1 MKKAIIAVI
10 LLIVLCAVLISC
22 NGVKI
27 GINFYVDGEF
37 YEGVRTKGEEEIKM
51 PDDPVKEGYV
61 FQGWYWDEGTWTQP
75 FTAASFLNQSI
86 SEAFKVYAYFIS
98 EEELASTKLISFETM
113 GAGAVNPVRIKV
125 GELISEPQGLSRP
138 GYYLVGWYREAD
150 FTTKWNF
157 ATDRVSSDMT
167 LYAKWVSSS
176 DMAGA
181 EIIAGDMTVSGRNA
195 SIRIPNASETFSF
208 SEHIAVSPYAVYG
221 IYNDQAC
228 TDEIPSGIVN
238 VNVGDNVFYIM
249 VTSGNGSNKSV
260 YTADVYR
267 RHMYSV
273 TYRYNNGTADKV
285 VPAEEDGLIAA
296 EDPGTKTGYTF
307 TGWGD
312 WNFGSDTVSDNVL
325 LEAEWTA
332 NEYDVTFDS
341 ALGSAVEAVK
351 VTYDEEYAWSVPE
364 RRGYTFLGW
373 SDGEKMLTD
382 AEGNSLSVWNTA
394 ENAAVVAVWEAV
406 EYSVSYENLKGAA
419 NSNVVKYTIEDEIT
433 FAALAQDGYTF
444 IEWVDENGSAIEG
457 ISKGSIG
464 NRVISA
470 VWELIGYTATF
481 VADGVK
487 VADIPFNV
495 ETVSVTEPE
504 IPAKTGY
511 TAGWEDYSFIAQ
523 NITVNAVYTPVIYK
537 VIYNVAGAYDVDT
550 PVNANP
556 TSYTIE
562 DETITLVPASKTGYT
577 FVKWT
582 KDGEDITEIAQGSH
596 GDITVTAVWEV
607 IEYNIEYIDA
617 PVNSNVT
624 SYTVETETFALAT
637 PEKTGYDFVNWT
649 ENGIAVTEIPQGS
662 YGDKTIT
669 ANWNVHTYT
678 ITYTGVAGAYDVD
691 TPVNTNPT
699 SYTIEDETITL
710 APASKTGYTFVKW
723 TKDGEDITEIAQ
735 GSYGDITVTAV
746 WQTVTYT
753 LDMIMENDE
762 GGYDGHYEG
771 EENRTSFTVE
781 DEFTFV
787 EPICDIRGYEF
798 KGWYTLKN
806 DGDKVE
812 GIASGT
818 VGNKTYYARW
828 QRSEYTIVYRNT
840 ENAVNG
846 NPTSYNVESESITLV
861 DPSKTGYTFAGW
873 YSDSDLSQVA
883 DTTIATGSIGDLEFY
898 AKWNA
903 IVYTVDYVLYE
914 GVNGDNP
921 TSYTIED
928 EITLSAATR
937 DGYSFGGWFTDSAF
951 ENAID
956 KIALGSTGNMTL
968 YAKWYYTGTVSFVT
982 NGGSAIESV
991 TQEYGTVL
999 VAPEDPVREHY
1010 TFAGWYSDE
1019 ALQNEYVFSTMPDI
1033 DFTLYAKW
1041 EAVEYSIT
1049 YVLNGGEN
1057 GLNPDVYT
1065 VESAFD
1071 FAEATKTGYT
1081 FVAWYTLPDF
1091 TSAPV
1096 SSIAAGTF
1104 GDMTLYANYSINSYT
1119 ISFDSAGGSAVTS
1132 ITQEYDTA
1140 VSAPPAPS
1148 RNGYRFSGW
1157 LTEEGEAFVFDRIP
1171 AYDVALTADWELI
1184 EYTITYNLGGGV
1196 NDPSNPAFYTIEDET
1211 VTFAAPTRRGYTFR
1225 GWFADSG
1232 YTQQIT
1238 EIPAGSYG
1246 VVDVEAKW
1254 EIIVYDITYYNVD
1267 GLENPN
1273 PGTYTVEDVVSF
1285 AEVFKLGH
1293 TFGGFFK
1300 EEGFV
1305 TSVTGIAEG
1314 SIGDVAVYAKY
1325 TVNTYNVWLDGKD
1338 EADYTVSFD
1347 LSGASGSVASQHIV
1361 GDAALEY
1368 PAIPQ
1373 RSGYLFG
1380 GWYQTEDCTGNAY
1393 DFTASVRS
1401 DITLYAKWIEI
1412 SNTAITIGDSVS
1424 VSVEGTTLH
1433 YYDFVPLVSGDISV
1447 TTTGTVDTFGY
1458 LYDGDGTLLRSNDD
1472 GSDGGNFLIK
1482 YNVTAGE
1489 KYTIAFRGYG
1499 KASGGESVLYLSGNN
1514 TVAAGGTAAESGIMR
1529 EITFG
1534 TSFTLPVPEAREGY
1548 VFRGWADADGTMYT
1562 DAEGNSIR
1570 VFDKGEETV
1579 LVSSWEVD
1587 GFDITFAT
1595 NGGTAVETVTIPR
1608 GGRVDINSFVT
1619 TRSGYSFLGWYLSA
1633 SDSEPYNATVMPD
1646 YDFTLYAKWTAYAL
1660 DPIKYD
1666 ESILVATSLRDL
1678 TADDFGATCFDN
1690 GGNQVEITVSISTQT
1705 AGETAT
1711 VRLTATSNGKTRT
1724 ATIQNVRI
1732 YGEPTLTFDDGVTY
1746 FNLKDGLTADWF
1758 TASGTDT
1765 FGEATEIQFEIEG
1778 DYAAGDT
1785 VTVIIK
1791 SVDPAGNVTSGSV
1804 ENVMVYGLPVITYNE
1819 EKGEISVNDVLSA
1832 ELLTATAADS
1842 FGEEVAVAV
1851 TLTNGTIAAGNT
1863 VTLTLTATD
1872 KYGNTTVINK
1882 DFAVYGMPTISNAET
1897 LEFRVED
1904 EITTESLG
1912 ITARDTYGAALEI
1925 SLAVKE
1931 GAQSAG
1937 VTMIW
1942 TATVTDIAGNV
1953 TTKDYSVRIYGTP
1966 VITYDRDAVKV
1977 TEDATAVSVLV
1988 TFDLNGADGTAPDAQ
2003 TVTETTGLEY
2013 PDIPTRSGYVFAG
2026 WYDNAGCG
2034 GTPYDF
2040 TARIENDITLYAK
2053 WVQMSASG
2061 YSNTAIDA
2069 VVYNSADNYYS
2080 ESLVGTNSSGV
2091 KNIYF
2096 AALTGGSI
2104 KLYYSNGNSSTSSY
2118 YRIYMSVYNVTTGTT
2133 IRSNSY
2139 FSNSSFSS
2147 LSFNANAG
2155 DVIRVSVYRYN
2166 TSYSPTFRMYLT
2178 GTALPSDGGVFAYS
2192 GAEKYLNAYA
2202 YDSFGNKLTVTASVS
2217 GGELAGGSYITYTLT
2232 AVDHLGNV
2240 GTITTAAIP
2249 VYDVEDISLSYDAFS
2264 TDIIKLTSTGEE
2276 FTASATDS
2284 FGEACVIT
2292 VERAGGGAI
2301 VAGEVQDI
2309 VIVAT
2314 DRAGNRYVS
2323 ETVSGIKVY
2332 GMPTAALTYPDNGY
2346 TVSENDD
2353 ISFLFIVRDSFGE
2366 EIYAEVTSDAPLVA
2380 GNTVNITVTATDDA
2394 GYVFEQTYLFAITS
2408 ETYSWLLLYVGET
2421 LWNSLFVTD
2430 NVLPLPTVDGMV
2442 FYGWFDGN
2450 GTRFTDEAGNL
2461 LVTPD
2466 EYVVLYAGIYP
2477 EGYTPISTAEE
2488 LKNISLDGKYALV
2501 CDIDLGGAEWTP
2513 IGTSDDPFIGEF
2525 DGNGYTVSNFK
2536 ITTGRTYVGLFG
2548 YNNGVIKNLGVE
2560 NFTVNV
2566 RYSGAVYAGGLVG
2579 RNSGVITNSYAT
2591 GNVSATASS
2600 SGTKAYAYAG
2610 GLVGYNSGDITN
2622 SYAAGNVSAT
2632 STYSSY
2638 AYAGGLVGRNNSG
2651 SILNSYATG
2660 EVSATATS
2668 YSAYAGGLV
2677 GYNSGDIT
2685 NSYATGNV
2693 SATSTSASTS
2703 IYYYAYAGGL
2713 VGYNS
2718 GSILNS
2724 YATGNVS
2731 ATSTS
2736 SSYAYAGGLVGDNDS
2751 GDITNSYAAGDVS
2764 ATGSSSAYAGGLVGY
2779 NSGDITNS
2787 YATGE
2792 VSATADDPAYAGGLV
2807 GYNSGDILNSYAT
2820 GEVGA
2825 TSTPTYTYAYAY
2837 AYAGG
2842 LVGYNS
2848 GSILNSYA
2856 TGDVSATSTSISS
2869 DAYAYAGGL
2878 VGRNNSGSIT
2888 NCYRYSGQ
2896 TFYRKEG
2903 SDTYSTASNTEGTAV
2918 SLDNLKSPSWV
2929 NENLW
2934 TIEFEIWDF
2943 SNGYPTLDY
2952 EYIDSA
2958 IITISTAEELE
2969 RLQGQTLVLSYE
2981 LNADID
2987 LGGMEWT
2994 PVATFYGTFNG
3005 NGYTVSNFK
3014 ITTGRRYVGLFG
3026 YNKGVIENLG
3036 VENFTVNV
3044 SYSGNVY
3051 AGGLVGYNSGS
3062 ITNSYATGEVSATAT
3077 STSSS
3082 SAYAGGL
3089 VGYNSGDILNSYA
3102 TGNVS
3107 ATSTG
3112 SSSYA
3117 SAYAGGLVGD
3127 NDSGSIL
3134 NSYATGNVSASAS
3147 SAYAGGLVGD
3157 NDSGS
3162 ILNSYATG
3170 EVSATADDSA
3180 YAGGLV
3186 GYNSGSI
3193 TNSYATGEVS
3203 ATADDSA
3210 YAGGLVGYNW
3220 GDITNSYAAGNVS
3233 ATSTGF
3239 SAYAGGLVGSNS
3251 NSGSITNCYRYSG
3264 QTVYCKEGSDTYSTA
3279 SNTLGTAKDL
3289 TTLRSVSFH
3298 TSTLGWDESVWNFAE
3313 GAFPTLK
3320 NAGTAM
3326 AGQA

>member
-10 LLIVLCAVLISC
+10 LLIALCAVLVSC
-22 NGVKI
+22 KGVNI
-27 GINFYVDGEF
+27 GINFYVDGEL
-37 YEGVRTKGEEEIKM
+37 YEGIRTKGEEEISM
-51 PDDPVKEGYV
+51 PKDPVKDGYV

-75 FTAASFLNQSI
+75 FTASSLLNQPV
-86 SEAFKVYAYFIS
+86 SEALSVYAYFIS
-98 EEELASTKLISFETM
+98 AEELASTRLISFETM

-125 GELISEPQGLSRP
+125 GEFISEPQGLSRP

-181 EIIAGDMTVSGRNA
+181 EIIAGNMTVSGRNA

-208 SEHIAVSPYAVYG
+208 SEHIVVSPYAVYG

-238 VNVGDNVFYIM
+238 VNVGANVFYIM

-267 RHMYSV
+267 RRMFSA

-285 VPAEEDGLIAA
+285 VPAEEDSLIAE
-296 EDPGTKTGYTF
+296 EDPGSKTGYTF
-307 TGWGD
+307 TGWGN
-312 WNFGSDTVSDNVL
+312 WNFGSDTVSDNVIL
-325 LEAEWTA
+325 TAEWTA

-351 VTYDEEYAWSVPE
+351 VTYDEEYTWSVPE

-373 SDGEKMLTD
+373 SDGERMLTD
-382 AEGNSLSVWNTA
+382 ASGASLSVWNVA
-394 ENAAVVAVWEAV
+394 ENAAVVAVWEV
-406 EYSVSYENLKGAA
+406 IEYSVSYENLKGAA
-419 NSNVVKYTIEDEIT
+419 NPNVINYTIEEEIT
-433 FAALAQDGYTF
+433 FADLAQDGYTF

-470 VWELIGYTATF
+470 VWELIGYTAAF
-481 VADGVK
+481 VIDGEK

-511 TAGWEDYSFIAQ
+511 TAEWEDYSFIARD
-523 NITVNAVYTPVIYK
+523 ITVNAVYTPVIYK
-537 VIYNVAGAYDVDT
+537 VIYNIAGAYDVDT
-550 PVNANP
+550 PVNTNP
-556 TSYTIE
+556 TTYTIE
-562 DETITLVPASKTGYT
+562 DETITLVSASKTGYT

-582 KDGEDITEIAQGSH
+582 KDGEDITEIA
-596 GDITVTAVWEV
+596 A
-607 IEYNIEYIDA
+607 
-617 PVNSNVT
+617 
-624 SYTVETETFALAT
+624 
-637 PEKTGYDFVNWT
+637 
-649 ENGIAVTEIPQGS
+649 
-662 YGDKTIT
+662 
-669 ANWNVHTYT
+669 
-678 ITYTGVAGAYDVD
+678 
-691 TPVNTNPT
+691 
-699 SYTIEDETITL
+699 
-710 APASKTGYTFVKW
+710 
-723 TKDGEDITEIAQ
+723 

-781 DEFTFV
+781 DEFTFI

-812 GIASGT
+812 GIALGT

-928 EITLSAATR
+928 EITLCAATR

-982 NGGSAIESV
+982 NGGSAIEPI

-1096 SSIAAGTF
+1096 SSIVAGTF
-1104 GDMTLYANYSINSYT
+1104 GNMTLYANYSINSYT
-1119 ISFDSAGGSAVTS
+1119 ISFDSAGGSAVAPV
-1132 ITQEYDTA
+1132 TQEYDTA
-1140 VSAPPAPS
+1140 VSAPPAPT
-1148 RNGYRFSGW
+1148 RNGYGFNGW

-1184 EYTITYNLGGGV
+1184 EYTITYNLNGGV
-1196 NDPSNPAFYTIEDET
+1196 NASANPAYYTIEDET
-1211 VTFAAPTRRGYTFR
+1211 VTFAAPTRRGYTFE
-1225 GWFADSG
+1225 GWFADNE
-1232 YTQQIT
+1232 YAVEIT
-1238 EIPAGSYG
+1238 SVPAGSYG
-1246 VVDVEAKW
+1246 VIEVEAKW
-1254 EIIVYDITYYNVD
+1254 AIIVYDITYYNVD

-1412 SNTAITIGDSVS
+1412 TNTAITIGDSVS
-1424 VSVEGTTLH
+1424 VSIEGTALH

-1447 TTTGTVDTFGY
+1447 TTTGAVDTLGY

-1499 KASGGESVLYLSGNN
+1499 KASGGESILYLSGNN

-1579 LVSSWEVD
+1579 LVSMWEVD
-1587 GFDITFAT
+1587 GFDITFVT

-1666 ESILVATSLRDL
+1666 GSILAATSLRGV
-1678 TADDFGATCFDN
+1678 TAEDFGATCFDN
-1690 GGNQVEITVSISTQT
+1690 GGNQVEITVSMSTQT

-1804 ENVMVYGLPVITYNE
+1804 ANVMVYGLPVITYNE

-1832 ELLTATAADS
+1832 ELLTATAVDS

-1851 TLTNGTIAAGNT
+1851 TLTDGTIAAGNT

-1912 ITARDTYGAALEI
+1912 ITARDTYGAALDI

-1966 VITYDRDAVKV
+1966 VITYDREGIKV
-1977 TEDATAVSVLV
+1977 TEDATEV
-1988 TFDLNGADGTAPDAQ
+1988 N
-2003 TVTETTGLEY
+2003 
-2013 PDIPTRSGYVFAG
+2013 
-2026 WYDNAGCG
+2026 
-2034 GTPYDF
+2034 
-2040 TARIENDITLYAK
+2040 
-2053 WVQMSASG
+2053 
-2061 YSNTAIDA
+2061 
-2069 VVYNSADNYYS
+2069 
-2080 ESLVGTNSSGV
+2080 
-2091 KNIYF
+2091 
-2096 AALTGGSI
+2096 
-2104 KLYYSNGNSSTSSY
+2104 
-2118 YRIYMSVYNVTTGTT
+2118 
-2133 IRSNSY
+2133 
-2139 FSNSSFSS
+2139 
-2147 LSFNANAG
+2147 
-2155 DVIRVSVYRYN
+2155 
-2166 TSYSPTFRMYLT
+2166 
-2178 GTALPSDGGVFAYS
+2178 

-2249 VYDVEDISLSYDAFS
+2249 VYDVADIELSYDAFS
-2264 TDIIKLTSTGEE
+2264 ASNIKLTSKGEE
-2276 FTASATDS
+2276 FAASATDT
-2284 FGEACVIT
+2284 FGEACDIT
-2292 VERAGGGAI
+2292 IERADGGAI

-2323 ETVSGIKVY
+2323 DVIAGISVY
-2332 GMPTAALTYPDNGY
+2332 DMPVITYSHEYDYILSSEIDSVDFLFTAA
-2346 TVSENDD
+2346 
-2353 ISFLFIVRDSFGE
+2353 DSFGE
-2366 EIYAEVTSDAPLVA
+2366 ELYASLEVLEQSSDILKLKASAEDNA
-2380 GNTVNITVTATDDA
+2380 GNITEEIYELEIVEAGSSYIVLALTDESNTIEI
-2394 GYVFEQTYLFAITS
+2394 GTEI
-2408 ETYSWLLLYVGET
+2408 LYVGSAYT
-2421 LWNSLFVTD
+2421 L
-2430 NVLPLPTVDGMV
+2430 PCCEIDGV
-2442 FYGWFDGN
+2442 VNFSGWMLEGAKI
-2450 GTRFTDEAGNL
+2450 TDEYGTSLDVWNGESGK
-2461 LVTPD
+2461 V
-2466 EYVVLYAGIYP
+2466 YVVTADVDIITYSVTYNLAGGVNDSSNP
-2477 EGYTPISTAEE
+2477 LSYTVLT
-2488 LKNISLDGKYALV
+2488 
-2501 CDIDLGGAEWTP
+2501 LGGADGSLALAEPTKGGEVLSYTTNSDGSFEVTREAYTFLGWYTDLNYENEVTAITLGLTTLYAKWSQSTTTSTEQLYTRSGDTVYFGSYPQTKVTDTSIISALGGFDASTWTSYGYYVSGSVSNYMYYIDKEYGGERYRGVYFSSYRP
-2513 IGTSDDPFIGEF
+2513 YYCSYGSGTGNSYQDD
-2525 DGNGYTVSNFK
+2525 NGYNTYTVYWFRYEPIAWDIVEEADGKAILVADLILDSQQYDYGGSYSNNYAESTIRAWLNETFYNTAFNELQQAIIQTVEVDNSVASTGYSSNQYACENTNDK
-2536 ITTGRTYVGLFG
+2536 IFLMSYVEATTW
-2548 YNNGVIKNLGVE
+2548 
-2560 NFTVNV
+2560 FT
-2566 RYSGAVYAGGLVG
+2566 
-2579 RNSGVITNSYAT
+2579 
-2591 GNVSATASS
+2591 SS
-2600 SGTKAYAYAG
+2600 SARRKQGSDYAKSQ
-2610 GLVGYNSGDITN
+2610 GLYV
-2622 SYAAGNVSAT
+2622 
-2632 STYSSY
+2632 
-2638 AYAGGLVGRNNSG
+2638 
-2651 SILNSYATG
+2651 
-2660 EVSATATS
+2660 
-2668 YSAYAGGLV
+2668 
-2677 GYNSGDIT
+2677 
-2685 NSYATGNV
+2685 
-2693 SATSTSASTS
+2693 
-2703 IYYYAYAGGL
+2703 
-2713 VGYNS
+2713 
-2718 GSILNS
+2718 
-2724 YATGNVS
+2724 
-2731 ATSTS
+2731 STS
-2736 SSYAYAGGLVGDNDS
+2736 SSYS
-2751 GDITNSYAAGDVS
+2751 GNSYLWLRSPRNYSNDARNVDYDGDLNHRNVRNTS
-2764 ATGSSSAYAGGLVGY
+2764 FGVL
-2779 NSGDITNS
+2779 
-2787 YATGE
+2787 
-2792 VSATADDPAYAGGLV
+2792 PAL
-2807 GYNSGDILNSYAT
+2807 
-2820 GEVGA
+2820 
-2825 TSTPTYTYAYAY
+2825 
-2837 AYAGG
+2837 
-2842 LVGYNS
+2842 
-2848 GSILNSYA
+2848 
-2856 TGDVSATSTSISS
+2856 
-2869 DAYAYAGGL
+2869 
-2878 VGRNNSGSIT
+2878 
-2888 NCYRYSGQ
+2888 
-2896 TFYRKEG
+2896 
-2903 SDTYSTASNTEGTAV
+2903 
-2918 SLDNLKSPSWV
+2918 
-2929 NENLW
+2929 
-2934 TIEFEIWDF
+2934 
-2943 SNGYPTLDY
+2943 
-2952 EYIDSA
+2952 
-2958 IITISTAEELE
+2958 
-2969 RLQGQTLVLSYE
+2969 
-2981 LNADID
+2981 
-2987 LGGMEWT
+2987 
-2994 PVATFYGTFNG
+2994 
-3005 NGYTVSNFK
+3005 
-3014 ITTGRRYVGLFG
+3014 
-3026 YNKGVIENLG
+3026 VIEL
-3036 VENFTVNV
+3036 
-3044 SYSGNVY
+3044 
-3051 AGGLVGYNSGS
+3051 
-3062 ITNSYATGEVSATAT
+3062 
-3077 STSSS
+3077 
-3082 SAYAGGL
+3082 
-3089 VGYNSGDILNSYA
+3089 
-3102 TGNVS
+3102 
-3107 ATSTG
+3107 
-3112 SSSYA
+3112 
-3117 SAYAGGLVGD
+3117 
-3127 NDSGSIL
+3127 
-3134 NSYATGNVSASAS
+3134 
-3147 SAYAGGLVGD
+3147 
-3157 NDSGS
+3157 
-3162 ILNSYATG
+3162 
-3170 EVSATADDSA
+3170 
-3180 YAGGLV
+3180 
-3186 GYNSGSI
+3186 
-3193 TNSYATGEVS
+3193 
-3203 ATADDSA
+3203 
-3210 YAGGLVGYNW
+3210 
-3220 GDITNSYAAGNVS
+3220 
-3233 ATSTGF
+3233 
-3239 SAYAGGLVGSNS
+3239 
-3251 NSGSITNCYRYSG
+3251 
-3264 QTVYCKEGSDTYSTA
+3264 
-3279 SNTLGTAKDL
+3279 
-3289 TTLRSVSFH
+3289 
-3298 TSTLGWDESVWNFAE
+3298 
-3313 GAFPTLK
+3313 
-3320 NAGTAM
+3320 
-3326 AGQA
+3326 

>member
-1 MKKAIIAVI
+1 
-10 LLIVLCAVLISC
+10 
-22 NGVKI
+22 
-27 GINFYVDGEF
+27 
-37 YEGVRTKGEEEIKM
+37 
-51 PDDPVKEGYV
+51 
-61 FQGWYWDEGTWTQP
+61 
-75 FTAASFLNQSI
+75 
-86 SEAFKVYAYFIS
+86 
-98 EEELASTKLISFETM
+98 
-113 GAGAVNPVRIKV
+113 
-125 GELISEPQGLSRP
+125 
-138 GYYLVGWYREAD
+138 
-150 FTTKWNF
+150 
-157 ATDRVSSDMT
+157 
-167 LYAKWVSSS
+167 
-176 DMAGA
+176 
-181 EIIAGDMTVSGRNA
+181 
-195 SIRIPNASETFSF
+195 
-208 SEHIAVSPYAVYG
+208 
-221 IYNDQAC
+221 
-228 TDEIPSGIVN
+228 
-238 VNVGDNVFYIM
+238 
-249 VTSGNGSNKSV
+249 
-260 YTADVYR
+260 
-267 RHMYSV
+267 
-273 TYRYNNGTADKV
+273 
-285 VPAEEDGLIAA
+285 
-296 EDPGTKTGYTF
+296 
-307 TGWGD
+307 
-312 WNFGSDTVSDNVL
+312 
-325 LEAEWTA
+325 
-332 NEYDVTFDS
+332 
-341 ALGSAVEAVK
+341 
-351 VTYDEEYAWSVPE
+351 
-364 RRGYTFLGW
+364 
-373 SDGEKMLTD
+373 
-382 AEGNSLSVWNTA
+382 
-394 ENAAVVAVWEAV
+394 
-406 EYSVSYENLKGAA
+406 
-419 NSNVVKYTIEDEIT
+419 
-433 FAALAQDGYTF
+433 
-444 IEWVDENGSAIEG
+444 
-457 ISKGSIG
+457 
-464 NRVISA
+464 
-470 VWELIGYTATF
+470 
-481 VADGVK
+481 
-487 VADIPFNV
+487 
-495 ETVSVTEPE
+495 
-504 IPAKTGY
+504 
-511 TAGWEDYSFIAQ
+511 
-523 NITVNAVYTPVIYK
+523 
-537 VIYNVAGAYDVDT
+537 
-550 PVNANP
+550 
-556 TSYTIE
+556 
-562 DETITLVPASKTGYT
+562 
-577 FVKWT
+577 
-582 KDGEDITEIAQGSH
+582 
-596 GDITVTAVWEV
+596 
-607 IEYNIEYIDA
+607 
-617 PVNSNVT
+617 
-624 SYTVETETFALAT
+624 
-637 PEKTGYDFVNWT
+637 
-649 ENGIAVTEIPQGS
+649 
-662 YGDKTIT
+662 
-669 ANWNVHTYT
+669 
-678 ITYTGVAGAYDVD
+678 
-691 TPVNTNPT
+691 
-699 SYTIEDETITL
+699 
-710 APASKTGYTFVKW
+710 
-723 TKDGEDITEIAQ
+723 
-735 GSYGDITVTAV
+735 
-746 WQTVTYT
+746 
-753 LDMIMENDE
+753 MIMENDE

-781 DEFTFV
+781 DEFTFI

-828 QRSEYTIVYRNT
+828 QRSEYTITYYNID
-840 ENAVNG
+840 ESVNS
-846 NPTSYNVESESITLV
+846 NPASYNVESETFTLV
-861 DPSKTGYTFAGW
+861 DPTKTGYTFVGW
-873 YSDSDLSQVA
+873 YSDAELNLVA
-883 DTTIATGSIGDLEFY
+883 DTTIETNSIGNLAFY
-898 AKWNA
+898 AKWTPT
-903 IVYTVDYVLYE
+903 VYTVTYVLYD
-914 GVNGDNP
+914 GTNSASNP

-928 EITLSAATR
+928 EITLSAPTKG
-937 DGYSFGGWFTDSAF
+937 GYSFGGWFTDSAF
-951 ENAID
+951 ENRID

-982 NGGSAIESV
+982 NGGSAIEPI

-1010 TFAGWYSDE
+1010 IFAGWYSDE

-1096 SSIAAGTF
+1096 SSIVAGTF
-1104 GDMTLYANYSINSYT
+1104 GNMTLYANYSINSYT
-1119 ISFDSAGGSAVTS
+1119 ISFDSAGGSAVAPV
-1132 ITQEYDTA
+1132 TQEYDTA
-1140 VSAPPAPS
+1140 VSAPPAPT
-1148 RNGYRFSGW
+1148 RNGYGFNGW

-1211 VTFAAPTRRGYTFR
+1211 VTLAAPTRRGYTFE
-1225 GWFADSG
+1225 GWFSDSE
-1232 YTQQIT
+1232 YAVEIT
-1238 EIPAGSYG
+1238 SISAGSYG
-1246 VVDVEAKW
+1246 VVEVEAKW
-1254 EIIVYDITYYNVD
+1254 AIIVYDITYYNVD

-1368 PAIPQ
+1368 PAIPE

-1380 GWYQTEDCTGNAY
+1380 GWYQSEDCTGNAY

-1401 DITLYAKWIEI
+1401 DITLYAKWIETD
-1412 SNTAITIGDSVS
+1412 NTVIEIGDSVS
-1424 VSVEGTTLH
+1424 VSIEGTTLH

-1447 TTTGTVDTFGY
+1447 TTTGAVDTFGY
-1458 LYDGDGTLLRSNDD
+1458 LYDGDGMLLRSNDD
-1472 GSDGGNFLIK
+1472 GSDGTNFLIK

-1579 LVSSWEVD
+1579 LVSAWEVD
-1587 GFDITFAT
+1587 GFDITFVT

-1633 SDSEPYNATVMPD
+1633 SESEPYNATVMPD

-1690 GGNQVEITVSISTQT
+1690 GGNQIEITVSMSTQT
-1705 AGETAT
+1705 AGETAM

-1732 YGEPTLTFDDGVTY
+1732 YGEPTLTFNEGVTY

-1778 DYAAGDT
+1778 DYAAGDI

-1832 ELLTATAADS
+1832 ELLTATAVDS

-1851 TLTNGTIAAGNT
+1851 TLTDGTIAAGNT

-1904 EITTESLG
+1904 EITPESLG

-1942 TATVTDIAGNV
+1942 AATVTDIAGNV

-1966 VITYDRDAVKV
+1966 VITYDRDVVKV
-1977 TEDATAVSVLV
+1977 TEDATAVVVSVLV
-1988 TFDLNGADGTAPDAQ
+1988 TFDLNGADGTAPASQ
-2003 TVTETTGLEY
+2003 TVTDTAGLEY
-2013 PDIPTRSGYVFAG
+2013 PEIPTRSGYVFAG
-2026 WYDNAGCG
+2026 WYDNAGCS

-2040 TARIENDITLYAK
+2040 TSQIENDITLYAK

-2069 VVYNSADNYYS
+2069 VVYNSARNYYS
-2080 ESLVGTNSSGV
+2080 ESLNGTNSSGV

-2118 YRIYMSVYNVTTGTT
+2118 YRIYMSVYNVTTGTA

-2178 GTALPSDGGVFAYS
+2178 GAALPSDGGLSTCS

-2202 YDSFGNKLTVTASVS
+2202 YDSFGNKLTLTASVS
-2217 GGELAGGSYITYTLT
+2217 GGELAGGGHIAYTLT

-2249 VYDVEDISLSYDAFS
+2249 VYDVADIELSYDPFS
-2264 TDIIKLTSTGEE
+2264 ASNIKLTSTGEE

-2366 EIYAEVTSDAPLVA
+2366 EIYAEIASDAPLVA
-2380 GNTVNITVTATDDA
+2380 GNAVNITVTATDDA
-2394 GYVFEQTYLFAITS
+2394 GNVLEQTYLFAITS

-2461 LVTPD
+2461 LVTLD
-2466 EYVVLYAGIYP
+2466 EYVILYA
-2477 EGYTPISTAEE
+2477 EFYTAISEAED
-2488 LKNISLDGKYALV
+2488 LNGISLDGKYILLN
-2501 CDIDLGGAEWTP
+2501 DIDLGGAEWTP
-2513 IGTSDDPFIGEF
+2513 IGTSSSPFTGEF
-2525 DGNGYTVSNFK
+2525 NGNGYTVSNFK

-2548 YNNGVIKNLGVE
+2548 YNKGVIKNLGVE

-2566 RYSGAVYAGGLVG
+2566 SYSDDV
-2579 RNSGVITNSYAT
+2579 
-2591 GNVSATASS
+2591 
-2600 SGTKAYAYAG
+2600 YAG
-2610 GLVGYNSGDITN
+2610 GLVGYNSGSITN

-2632 STYSSY
+2632 ASSSSTTSYFYAYAGGLVGYNDGGSIMNSYATGNVSATATATYSSTYAYAGGLAGYNSGGSILNSYAAGEVSATADDSAYAGGLVGSNSGGSITNSYATGDVSATSSGDY
-2638 AYAGGLVGRNNSG
+2638 AYAGGLVGRNYGG
-2651 SILNSYATG
+2651 S
-2660 EVSATATS
+2660 
-2668 YSAYAGGLV
+2668 
-2677 GYNSGDIT
+2677 
-2685 NSYATGNV
+2685 
-2693 SATSTSASTS
+2693 
-2703 IYYYAYAGGL
+2703 
-2713 VGYNS
+2713 
-2718 GSILNS
+2718 
-2724 YATGNVS
+2724 
-2731 ATSTS
+2731 
-2736 SSYAYAGGLVGDNDS
+2736 
-2751 GDITNSYAAGDVS
+2751 ITNSYAAGEVS
-2764 ATGSSSAYAGGLVGY
+2764 ATSSYSNAFAGGLVGY

-2792 VSATADDPAYAGGLV
+2792 VSATSTS
-2807 GYNSGDILNSYAT
+2807 NSSGS
-2820 GEVGA
+2820 
-2825 TSTPTYTYAYAY
+2825 Y

-2842 LVGYNS
+2842 LVGYNY

-2856 TGDVSATSTSISS
+2856 TGNVSATSSSSRAYAGGLVGKNDGGSITNITNSYATGTVS
-2869 DAYAYAGGL
+2869 ATAISYSYSTYAYAGGL
-2878 VGRNNSGSIT
+2878 VGSNSGDILNSYAAGNVSATVGSSSYVYAGGLVGENDGGDIT

-2896 TFYRKEG
+2896 TFYRKKG
-2903 SDTYSTASNTEGTAV
+2903 ST
-2918 SLDNLKSPSWV
+2918 
-2929 NENLW
+2929 
-2934 TIEFEIWDF
+2934 
-2943 SNGYPTLDY
+2943 
-2952 EYIDSA
+2952 
-2958 IITISTAEELE
+2958 
-2969 RLQGQTLVLSYE
+2969 
-2981 LNADID
+2981 
-2987 LGGMEWT
+2987 
-2994 PVATFYGTFNG
+2994 
-3005 NGYTVSNFK
+3005 
-3014 ITTGRRYVGLFG
+3014 
-3026 YNKGVIENLG
+3026 
-3036 VENFTVNV
+3036 
-3044 SYSGNVY
+3044 
-3051 AGGLVGYNSGS
+3051 
-3062 ITNSYATGEVSATAT
+3062 
-3077 STSSS
+3077 
-3082 SAYAGGL
+3082 
-3089 VGYNSGDILNSYA
+3089 
-3102 TGNVS
+3102 
-3107 ATSTG
+3107 
-3112 SSSYA
+3112 
-3117 SAYAGGLVGD
+3117 
-3127 NDSGSIL
+3127 
-3134 NSYATGNVSASAS
+3134 
-3147 SAYAGGLVGD
+3147 
-3157 NDSGS
+3157 
-3162 ILNSYATG
+3162 
-3170 EVSATADDSA
+3170 
-3180 YAGGLV
+3180 
-3186 GYNSGSI
+3186 
-3193 TNSYATGEVS
+3193 
-3203 ATADDSA
+3203 
-3210 YAGGLVGYNW
+3210 
-3220 GDITNSYAAGNVS
+3220 
-3233 ATSTGF
+3233 
-3239 SAYAGGLVGSNS
+3239 
-3251 NSGSITNCYRYSG
+3251 
-3264 QTVYCKEGSDTYSTA
+3264 TYSTA
-3279 SNTLGTAKDL
+3279 SNTLGTEEDL
-3289 TTLRSVSFH
+3289 TTLQSVSFH
-3298 TSTLGWDESVWNFAE
+3298 TSTLGWDESVWNFVE
-3313 GAFPTLK
+3313 GAFPSLK
-3320 NAGTAM
+3320 NAGTAI
-3326 AGQA
+3326 AG

>member
-181 EIIAGDMTVSGRNA
+181 EIIAGDMTVSGRNV

-373 SDGEKMLTD
+373 SDGERMLTD
-382 AEGNSLSVWNTA
+382 ASGASLSVWNAA
-394 ENAAVVAVWEAV
+394 ENTAVVAVWEAV

-419 NSNVVKYTIEDEIT
+419 NPNVINYTIEDEIT
-433 FAALAQDGYTF
+433 FADLAQDGYTF

-464 NRVISA
+464 NRVISV

-511 TAGWEDYSFIAQ
+511 TAEWEDYSFIAQ

-582 KDGEDITEIAQGSH
+582 KDGEDITEIAQGS
-596 GDITVTAVWEV
+596 
-607 IEYNIEYIDA
+607 
-617 PVNSNVT
+617 
-624 SYTVETETFALAT
+624 
-637 PEKTGYDFVNWT
+637 
-649 ENGIAVTEIPQGS
+649 
-662 YGDKTIT
+662 
-669 ANWNVHTYT
+669 
-678 ITYTGVAGAYDVD
+678 
-691 TPVNTNPT
+691 
-699 SYTIEDETITL
+699 
-710 APASKTGYTFVKW
+710 
-723 TKDGEDITEIAQ
+723 
-735 GSYGDITVTAV
+735 YGDITVTAV

-753 LDMIMENDE
+753 LDMVMENDE

-781 DEFTFV
+781 DGFTFI

-812 GIASGT
+812 GIALGT

-846 NPTSYNVESESITLV
+846 NPTSYNVESESITLI

-873 YSDSDLSQVA
+873 YTDPGFGQIA
-883 DTTIATGSIGDLEFY
+883 DTTIETGSIGNLEFY

-903 IVYTVDYVLYE
+903 IVYSVDYVLYE

-921 TSYTIED
+921 TSYTVED
-928 EITLSAATR
+928 EITLCAATR

-968 YAKWYYTGTVSFVT
+968 YAKWYYIGTVSFVT

-999 VAPEDPVREHY
+999 VAPEDPVRDHY

-1096 SSIAAGTF
+1096 SSIVAGTS
-1104 GDMTLYANYSINSYT
+1104 GNITLYANYSINSYT
-1119 ISFDSAGGSAVTS
+1119 ISFDSAGGSEIAS

-1148 RNGYRFSGW
+1148 RNGYGFNGW

-1184 EYTITYNLGGGV
+1184 RYTITYNLNGGV
-1196 NDPSNPAFYTIEDET
+1196 NASANPAYYTIEDET
-1211 VTFAAPTRRGYTFR
+1211 VTFAAPTRRGYTFE
-1225 GWFADSG
+1225 GWFADSE
-1232 YTQQIT
+1232 YAVEIT
-1238 EIPAGSYG
+1238 SVPAGSYG
-1246 VVDVEAKW
+1246 VVEVEAKW
-1254 EIIVYDITYYNVD
+1254 AIIVYDITYYNVD

-1300 EEGFV
+1300 EDGFV
-1305 TSVTGIAEG
+1305 TPVTGIVEG

-1325 TVNTYNVWLDGKD
+1325 TVNTYEVWLDGKD

-1347 LSGASGSVASQHIV
+1347 LGAASGSVASQHIV
-1361 GDAALEY
+1361 GDTALEY
-1368 PAIPQ
+1368 PAIPR
-1373 RSGYLFG
+1373 RSGYMFG
-1380 GWYQTEDCTGNAY
+1380 GWYQSEDCTGNAY

-1472 GSDGGNFLIK
+1472 GSDGTNFLIK

-1499 KASGGESVLYLSGNN
+1499 KASSGESVLYLSGNN

-1587 GFDITFAT
+1587 GFDITFVT
-1595 NGGTAVETVTIPR
+1595 NGGTPVETVTIPR

-1646 YDFTLYAKWTAYAL
+1646 HDFTLYAKWTAYAL

-1666 ESILVATSLRDL
+1666 ESILAATSLRGV

-1732 YGEPTLTFDDGVTY
+1732 YGEPTLTFNEGVTY

-1765 FGEATEIQFEIEG
+1765 FGEATEIRFEIEG
-1778 DYAAGDT
+1778 GYAAGDI
-1785 VTVIIK
+1785 VTVIVR

-1804 ENVMVYGLPVITYNE
+1804 ANVMVYGLPVITYNE
-1819 EKGEISVNDVLSA
+1819 DKGEISVNDVLSA
-1832 ELLTATAADS
+1832 ELLGATAVDS
-1842 FGEEVAVAV
+1842 FDESLNVSV
-1851 TLTNGTIAAGNT
+1851 TLSSGTVQAGNT

-1912 ITARDTYGAALEI
+1912 ITARDTYDAALDI
-1925 SLAVKE
+1925 SLAVRE

-1966 VITYDRDAVKV
+1966 VITYDREGIKV
-1977 TEDATAVSVLV
+1977 TEDATITPSIV
-1988 TFDLNGADGTAPDAQ
+1988 TFDLNGADGTAPASQ
-2003 TVTETTGLEY
+2003 TVTDTAGLEY
-2013 PDIPTRSGYVFAG
+2013 PEIPTRSGYVFAG

-2034 GTPYDF
+2034 GIPYDF
-2040 TARIENDITLYAK
+2040 TSQIENDITLYAK

-2061 YSNTAIDA
+2061 YSNKTIDA
-2069 VVYNSADNYYS
+2069 AVYNSADNYYS
-2080 ESLVGTNSSGV
+2080 ESLSGTNSSDV

-2096 AALTGGSI
+2096 AALTGGNI

-2166 TSYSPTFRMYLT
+2166 TSYSPPFRMYLT
-2178 GTALPSDGGVFAYS
+2178 GTALPYDGGLSAYS

-2232 AVDHLGNV
+2232 ATDHLGNV

-2264 TDIIKLTSTGEE
+2264 TDIIKLTSKGEE
-2276 FTASATDS
+2276 FTASATDT
-2284 FGEACVIT
+2284 FGEACDIT
-2292 VERAGGGAI
+2292 IERAGGGNI
-2301 VAGEVQDI
+2301 VAGKVQDI

-2366 EIYAEVTSDAPLVA
+2366 EIYAEIASDAPLVA
-2380 GNTVNITVTATDDA
+2380 GNAVNITVTATDDA
-2394 GYVFEQTYLFAITS
+2394 GNVFESTYLFGVLPL
-2408 ETYSWLLLYVGET
+2408 EDPFVT
-2421 LWNSLFVTD
+2421 LMVSDALWQSLFVTD
-2430 NVLPLPTVDGMV
+2430 NVLPLPTVPDGMV
-2442 FYGWFDGN
+2442 FYGWFDEN
-2450 GTRFTDEAGNL
+2450 RTRFTDEAGNL
-2461 LVTPD
+2461 LVMPD
-2466 EYVVLYAGIYP
+2466 EYVVLYAVVYP
-2477 EGYTPISTAEE
+2477 EGYTPISTADE
-2488 LKNISLDGKYALV
+2488 LKNISLDGKYDLF

-2513 IGTSDDPFIGEF
+2513 IGTSSPFTGEF
-2525 DGNGYTVSNFK
+2525 DGNGYTISNFK
-2536 ITTGRTYVGLFG
+2536 ITTGRAYVGLFG
-2548 YNNGVIKNLGVE
+2548 YNKGVIKNLGVE

-2566 RYSGAVYAGGLVG
+2566 SYGGDV
-2579 RNSGVITNSYAT
+2579 
-2591 GNVSATASS
+2591 
-2600 SGTKAYAYAG
+2600 
-2610 GLVGYNSGDITN
+2610 
-2622 SYAAGNVSAT
+2622 
-2632 STYSSY
+2632 
-2638 AYAGGLVGRNNSG
+2638 
-2651 SILNSYATG
+2651 
-2660 EVSATATS
+2660 
-2668 YSAYAGGLV
+2668 
-2677 GYNSGDIT
+2677 
-2685 NSYATGNV
+2685 
-2693 SATSTSASTS
+2693 
-2703 IYYYAYAGGL
+2703 YAGGL

-2724 YATGNVS
+2724 YATGAVI
-2731 ATSTS
+2731 ATS
-2736 SSYAYAGGLVGDNDS
+2736 SSPYS
-2751 GDITNSYAAGDVS
+2751 GSN
-2764 ATGSSSAYAGGLVGY
+2764 AYAGGLVGY
-2779 NSGDITNS
+2779 NDGGSITNSYATGNVRATSTSTSTIISSYAFAGGLVGYNYGGSIILNSYATGEVSATSSRSHAYAGGLVGINNSGDNITNS

-2792 VSATADDPAYAGGLV
+2792 VSATSSYSYAYAGGLVGVNSGSILNSYATGNVSATGSSNAYAGGLVGSNSGSITNCYRYSGQTFYRKKGSDTYSTASNTLGTAVSLENLKSPSWVYENLWTAETEIWDFSNGYPTLDYEYIDSAIIIISTAEELKKLQGQGLVLSYELKADIDLGGMEWTPVAIFYGTFNGNGYTVSNFKITTGRAYVGLFGYNKGVIENLGVENFTVKVSYSGNVYAGGLVGYNDGGSITNSYATGNVSATATATSTSSRFAAYAGGLV
-2807 GYNSGDILNSYAT
+2807 GYNYRGSITNSYAT
-2820 GEVGA
+2820 GNVSATSSRSSAYAGGLVGYNDGGSITNSYATGNVSA
-2825 TSTPTYTYAYAY
+2825 TSTSSYSGSN

-2856 TGDVSATSTSISS
+2856 TGDVSATSTYS
-2869 DAYAYAGGL
+2869 YAFVGGL
-2878 VGRNNSGSIT
+2878 VGGNSSSIT

-2896 TFYRKEG
+2896 TFYRKIG
-2903 SDTYSTASNTEGTAV
+2903 STTYSTASNA
-2918 SLDNLKSPSWV
+2918 
-2929 NENLW
+2929 
-2934 TIEFEIWDF
+2934 
-2943 SNGYPTLDY
+2943 
-2952 EYIDSA
+2952 
-2958 IITISTAEELE
+2958 
-2969 RLQGQTLVLSYE
+2969 
-2981 LNADID
+2981 
-2987 LGGMEWT
+2987 
-2994 PVATFYGTFNG
+2994 
-3005 NGYTVSNFK
+3005 
-3014 ITTGRRYVGLFG
+3014 
-3026 YNKGVIENLG
+3026 
-3036 VENFTVNV
+3036 
-3044 SYSGNVY
+3044 
-3051 AGGLVGYNSGS
+3051 
-3062 ITNSYATGEVSATAT
+3062 
-3077 STSSS
+3077 
-3082 SAYAGGL
+3082 
-3089 VGYNSGDILNSYA
+3089 
-3102 TGNVS
+3102 
-3107 ATSTG
+3107 
-3112 SSSYA
+3112 
-3117 SAYAGGLVGD
+3117 
-3127 NDSGSIL
+3127 
-3134 NSYATGNVSASAS
+3134 
-3147 SAYAGGLVGD
+3147 
-3157 NDSGS
+3157 
-3162 ILNSYATG
+3162 
-3170 EVSATADDSA
+3170 
-3180 YAGGLV
+3180 
-3186 GYNSGSI
+3186 
-3193 TNSYATGEVS
+3193 
-3203 ATADDSA
+3203 
-3210 YAGGLVGYNW
+3210 
-3220 GDITNSYAAGNVS
+3220 
-3233 ATSTGF
+3233 
-3239 SAYAGGLVGSNS
+3239 
-3251 NSGSITNCYRYSG
+3251 
-3264 QTVYCKEGSDTYSTA
+3264 
-3279 SNTLGTAKDL
+3279 LGTEEDL
-3289 TTLRSVSFH
+3289 TTLQSVSFH
-3298 TSTLGWDESVWNFAE
+3298 TSTLGWDESVWNFVE

>member
-10 LLIVLCAVLISC
+10 LLIALCAVLVSC
-22 NGVKI
+22 KGVNI

-37 YEGVRTKGEEEIKM
+37 YEGIKTKGEEEISM
-51 PDDPVKEGYV
+51 PEDPVKEGYV
-61 FQGWYWDEGTWTQP
+61 FQGWYWDEGVWTQP
-75 FTAASFLNQSI
+75 FTASSLLNQPVR
-86 SEAFKVYAYFIS
+86 EALSVYAYFIS

-351 VTYDEEYAWSVPE
+351 VTYDEEYTWSVPE
-364 RRGYTFLGW
+364 RTGYTFLGW

-382 AEGNSLSVWNTA
+382 ASGASLSVWNAA
-394 ENAAVVAVWEAV
+394 ENTAVVAVWEAV

-419 NSNVVKYTIEDEIT
+419 NPNVINYTIEDEIT

-511 TAGWEDYSFIAQ
+511 TAEWEDYSFIAQ

-550 PVNANP
+550 PVNTNP

-582 KDGEDITEIAQGSH
+582 KDGEDITEIAQGSY

-617 PVNSNVT
+617 PVNTNAT
-624 SYTVETETFALAT
+624 SYTVETETFALT
-637 PEKTGYDFVNWT
+637 DPEKTGYDFVNWT

-662 YGDKTIT
+662 YGDKTVT
-669 ANWNVHTYT
+669 ANWNVIVYT
-678 ITYTGVAGAYDVD
+678 ITYTGVTGAYDVD
-691 TPVNTNPT
+691 TPVNANPT

-710 APASKTGYTFVKW
+710 SDASKTGYTFVKW

-753 LDMIMENDE
+753 LDMVMENDE

-781 DEFTFV
+781 DEFTFI

-873 YSDSDLSQVA
+873 YSDPGFGQIA
-883 DTTIATGSIGDLEFY
+883 DTTIETGSIGDLEFY

-928 EITLSAATR
+928 EITLCAATR

-1010 TFAGWYSDE
+1010 TFVGWYSDE

-1096 SSIAAGTF
+1096 SSIVAGTF
-1104 GDMTLYANYSINSYT
+1104 GNMTLYANYSINSYT
-1119 ISFDSAGGSAVTS
+1119 ISFDSAGGSAVAP

-1148 RNGYRFSGW
+1148 RNGYGFNGW
-1157 LTEEGEAFVFDRIP
+1157 LTEEGEAFVFDKIP

-1184 EYTITYNLGGGV
+1184 RYTITYNLNGGV
-1196 NDPSNPAFYTIEDET
+1196 NASANPAYYTIEDET
-1211 VTFAAPTRRGYTFR
+1211 VTFAAPTRRGYTFE
-1225 GWFADSG
+1225 GWFADSE
-1232 YTQQIT
+1232 YAVEIT
-1238 EIPAGSYG
+1238 SVPAGSYG
-1246 VVDVEAKW
+1246 VVEVEAKW
-1254 EIIVYDITYYNVD
+1254 AIIVYDITYYNVD

-1347 LSGASGSVASQHIV
+1347 LGGASGSVASQHIV

-1380 GWYQTEDCTGNAY
+1380 GWYQSEDCTGNAY

-1472 GSDGGNFLIK
+1472 GSDGTNFLIK

-1499 KASGGESVLYLSGNN
+1499 KASSGESILYLSGNN

-1562 DAEGNSIR
+1562 DAEGNGIR

-1579 LVSSWEVD
+1579 LVSMWEVD
-1587 GFDITFAT
+1587 GFDITFVT
-1595 NGGTAVETVTIPR
+1595 NGGTPVETVTIPR

-1646 YDFTLYAKWTAYAL
+1646 HDFTLYAKWTAYAL

-1666 ESILVATSLRDL
+1666 ESISAATSLREV

-1690 GGNQVEITVSISTQT
+1690 GGNLVPITVTITTQT

-1724 ATIQNVRI
+1724 ATIQNVKI
-1732 YGEPTLTFDDGVTY
+1732 YGAPTLTFDEGVTY

-1765 FGEATEIQFEIEG
+1765 YGEATEIRFEIEG
-1778 DYAAGDT
+1778 DYAAGDI
-1785 VTVIIK
+1785 VTVIVR

-1819 EKGEISVNDVLSA
+1819 DKGEISVNDVLSA

-1851 TLTNGTIAAGNT
+1851 TMKNGTIAAGNT

-1904 EITTESLG
+1904 EITPESLG

-1966 VITYDRDAVKV
+1966 VITYDREGLKV
-1977 TEDATAVSVLV
+1977 TEDATEV
-1988 TFDLNGADGTAPDAQ
+1988 N
-2003 TVTETTGLEY
+2003 
-2013 PDIPTRSGYVFAG
+2013 
-2026 WYDNAGCG
+2026 
-2034 GTPYDF
+2034 
-2040 TARIENDITLYAK
+2040 
-2053 WVQMSASG
+2053 
-2061 YSNTAIDA
+2061 
-2069 VVYNSADNYYS
+2069 
-2080 ESLVGTNSSGV
+2080 
-2091 KNIYF
+2091 
-2096 AALTGGSI
+2096 
-2104 KLYYSNGNSSTSSY
+2104 
-2118 YRIYMSVYNVTTGTT
+2118 
-2133 IRSNSY
+2133 
-2139 FSNSSFSS
+2139 
-2147 LSFNANAG
+2147 
-2155 DVIRVSVYRYN
+2155 
-2166 TSYSPTFRMYLT
+2166 
-2178 GTALPSDGGVFAYS
+2178 

-2217 GGELAGGSYITYTLT
+2217 GGELAGGGHIAYTLT
-2232 AVDHLGNV
+2232 AADHLGNV

-2264 TDIIKLTSTGEE
+2264 TDIIKLTSKGEE
-2276 FTASATDS
+2276 FAASATDT

-2292 VERAGGGAI
+2292 VERADGGAI
-2301 VAGEVQDI
+2301 VAGKVQDI

-2332 GMPTAALTYPDNGY
+2332 GMPTAALTYPDSGY

-2366 EIYAEVTSDAPLVA
+2366 EIYAEITSDAPLVA

-2394 GYVFEQTYLFAITS
+2394 GNVFEQTYLFAITS

-2450 GTRFTDEAGNL
+2450 GTRFTDKAGNL

-2466 EYVVLYAGIYP
+2466 EYGILYSGLYS
-2477 EGYTPISTAEE
+2477 EEFTPINVAEN
-2488 LKNISLDGKYALV
+2488 LKNISLDGKYILLN
-2501 CDIDLGGAEWTP
+2501 DIDLGGAEWTP
-2513 IGTSDDPFIGEF
+2513 IGTFTGEF

-2536 ITTGRTYVGLFG
+2536 ITTGRAYVGLFG
-2548 YNNGVIKNLGVE
+2548 YNKGVIKNLGVE

-2566 RYSGAVYAGGLVG
+2566 
-2579 RNSGVITNSYAT
+2579 SYRT
-2591 GNVSATASS
+2591 GTV
-2600 SGTKAYAYAG
+2600 
-2610 GLVGYNSGDITN
+2610 
-2622 SYAAGNVSAT
+2622 
-2632 STYSSY
+2632 
-2638 AYAGGLVGRNNSG
+2638 
-2651 SILNSYATG
+2651 
-2660 EVSATATS
+2660 
-2668 YSAYAGGLV
+2668 
-2677 GYNSGDIT
+2677 
-2685 NSYATGNV
+2685 
-2693 SATSTSASTS
+2693 
-2703 IYYYAYAGGL
+2703 
-2713 VGYNS
+2713 
-2718 GSILNS
+2718 
-2724 YATGNVS
+2724 
-2731 ATSTS
+2731 
-2736 SSYAYAGGLVGDNDS
+2736 
-2751 GDITNSYAAGDVS
+2751 
-2764 ATGSSSAYAGGLVGY
+2764 
-2779 NSGDITNS
+2779 
-2787 YATGE
+2787 
-2792 VSATADDPAYAGGLV
+2792 YAGGLV

-2820 GEVGA
+2820 G
-2825 TSTPTYTYAYAY
+2825 
-2837 AYAGG
+2837 
-2842 LVGYNS
+2842 N
-2848 GSILNSYA
+2848 
-2856 TGDVSATSTSISS
+2856 VSATSTST
-2869 DAYAYAGGL
+2869 
-2878 VGRNNSGSIT
+2878 SI
-2888 NCYRYSGQ
+2888 Y
-2896 TFYRKEG
+2896 F
-2903 SDTYSTASNTEGTAV
+2903 
-2918 SLDNLKSPSWV
+2918 
-2929 NENLW
+2929 
-2934 TIEFEIWDF
+2934 
-2943 SNGYPTLDY
+2943 
-2952 EYIDSA
+2952 
-2958 IITISTAEELE
+2958 
-2969 RLQGQTLVLSYE
+2969 
-2981 LNADID
+2981 
-2987 LGGMEWT
+2987 
-2994 PVATFYGTFNG
+2994 
-3005 NGYTVSNFK
+3005 
-3014 ITTGRRYVGLFG
+3014 
-3026 YNKGVIENLG
+3026 
-3036 VENFTVNV
+3036 
-3044 SYSGNVY
+3044 
-3051 AGGLVGYNSGS
+3051 
-3062 ITNSYATGEVSATAT
+3062 
-3077 STSSS
+3077 

-3107 ATSTG
+3107 ATS
-3112 SSSYA
+3112 SSSY
-3117 SAYAGGLVGD
+3117 AYAGGLVGY
-3127 NDSGSIL
+3127 NYYGIIT
-3134 NSYATGNVSASAS
+3134 NSYATGNVSATDSPY
-3147 SAYAGGLVGD
+3147 AYAGGLVGR
-3157 NDSGS
+3157 NDDGS

-3170 EVSATADDSA
+3170 EVSATATATSTSAYA

-3186 GYNSGSI
+3186 G
-3193 TNSYATGEVS
+3193 E
-3203 ATADDSA
+3203 
-3210 YAGGLVGYNW
+3210 NW
-3220 GDITNSYAAGNVS
+3220 GDITNSYAAGNVR
-3233 ATSTGF
+3233 ATST
-3239 SAYAGGLVGSNS
+3239 STSTYTSTSAYAYAGGLVGRNS
-3251 NSGSITNCYRYSG
+3251 GSILNSYAAGNVRATSTSTSTASPYAYAYAGGLVGYNSGDITNSYATGNVSASASSGYYAYAYAGGLVGENDGGSIFNSYATGDVSATAYRFAYAGGLVGGNYYGDITNSYATGNVSATGGSSSYVYAGGLVGENDYGSITNCYRYSG
-3264 QTVYCKEGSDTYSTA
+3264 QTFYRKKDSDTYSTA

-3289 TTLRSVSFH
+3289 TTLQSVSFH
-3298 TSTLGWDESVWNFAE
+3298 TSTLGWNKSVWNFVE
-3313 GAFPTLK
+3313 GAFPTFK

>member
-1 MKKAIIAVI
+1 MKKAVLAII
-10 LLIVLCAVLISC
+10 LLMAVSVILISC
-22 NGVKI
+22 NGVSV
-27 GINFYVDGEF
+27 GINFYVDGEL
-37 YEGVRTKGEEEIKM
+37 YDGISTEGGETIEM
-51 PDDPVKEGYV
+51 PDNPEKEGYV
-61 FQGWYWDEGTWTQP
+61 FQGWFWDEGTWTQP
-75 FTAASFLNQSI
+75 FTASSLLNQPV
-86 SEAFKVYAYFIS
+86 SEALSVYAYFIS
-98 EEELASTKLISFETM
+98 EAELAATRLVTFETM
-113 GAGAVNPVRIKV
+113 GAGAVNPMRIGV
-125 GELISEPQGLSRP
+125 GATIPQPQGLSRP

-157 ATDRVSSDMT
+157 ATDKVTADMT
-167 LYAKWVSSS
+167 LYAKWVSSN

-181 EIIAGDMTVSGRNA
+181 EIIAGDMVINGRNA
-195 SIRIPNASETFSF
+195 DIRIPNASATFSF
-208 SEHIAVSPYAVYG
+208 SEHITVSPYAVYG
-221 IYNDQAC
+221 IYTDQAC
-228 TDEIPSGIVN
+228 TAEIPSGIVD
-238 VNVGDNVFYIM
+238 VNIGNNVFYIM
-249 VTSGNGSNKSV
+249 VTSGNGSNKSI
-260 YTADVYR
+260 YTANVYR
-267 RHMYSV
+267 RHMFNVKYI
-273 TYRYNNGTADKV
+273 YNNGISDKSITV
-285 VPAEEDGLIAA
+285 EEDSLLTY

-307 TGWGD
+307 AGWSD
-312 WNFGSDTVSDNVL
+312 WNFDIDRVSENVVIQ
-325 LEAEWTA
+325 AQWTA
-332 NEYDVTFDS
+332 NEYDITFDS
-341 ALGSAVEAVK
+341 AMGSAVPQAT
-351 VTYDEEYAWSVPE
+351 VTYNEEYTWPVPE
-364 RRGYTFLGW
+364 RTGYTFLGW
-373 SDGEKMLTD
+373 QSGEDMLTD
-382 AEGNSLSVWNTA
+382 ASGASLSVWNVA
-394 ENAAVVAVWEAV
+394 ENTAVVAVWEV
-406 EYSVSYENLKGAA
+406 IEYSVSYENLKGAA
-419 NSNVVKYTIEDEIT
+419 NPNVINYTIEDEIT
-433 FAALAQDGYTF
+433 FAAVSKDGYTF
-444 IEWVDENGSAIEG
+444 VEWLDEGGSAIEG

-511 TAGWEDYSFIAQ
+511 TAEWEDYSFIARD
-523 NITVNAVYTPVIYK
+523 ITVNAVYTPVIYK
-537 VIYNVAGAYDVDT
+537 VIYNIAGAYDVDT
-550 PVNANP
+550 PVNTNP

-624 SYTVETETFALAT
+624 SYTVETATFALT
-637 PEKTGYDFVNWT
+637 DPEKTGYDFVNWT

-669 ANWNVHTYT
+669 ANWNVHVYT
-678 ITYTGVAGAYDVD
+678 ITYTGVTGEYDVD

-699 SYTIEDETITL
+699 SYTIEDETITFV
-710 APASKTGYTFVKW
+710 PAGKTGYTFVKW
-723 TKDGEDITEIAQ
+723 TEGGEDITEIAA
-735 GSYGDITVTAV
+735 GSHGDITVTAV

-762 GGYDGHYEG
+762 GGYDGHYDG

-781 DEFTFV
+781 EEFTFI
-787 EPICDIRGYEF
+787 EPVCDIRGYEF

-806 DGDKVE
+806 DGEKVE
-812 GIASGT
+812 GIALGT
-818 VGNKTYYARW
+818 VGNKIYYARW
-828 QRSEYTIVYRNT
+828 QRSEYTITYYNID
-840 ENAVNG
+840 NSINS
-846 NPTSYNVESESITLV
+846 NPTNYNMDSETFTLV
-861 DPSKTGYTFAGW
+861 NPTKTGYSFDGW
-873 YSDSDLSQVA
+873 YSDADLSVVA
-883 DTTIATGSIGDLEFY
+883 DTTIETNSIGNLAFY
-898 AKWNA
+898 AKWTPT
-903 IVYTVDYVLYE
+903 VYTVTYVLYD
-914 GVNGDNP
+914 GTNSGSNP
-921 TSYTIED
+921 ASYTIED
-928 EITLSAATR
+928 EITLSAPTKG
-937 DGYSFGGWFTDSAF
+937 GYSFGGWFTDSAF
-951 ENAID
+951 ENRID

-968 YAKWYYTGTVSFVT
+968 YAKWYYTGTVTFET
-982 NGGSAIESV
+982 NGGTTIDPI

-999 VAPEDPVREHY
+999 VAPEDPVRDHY

-1019 ALQNEYVFSTMPDI
+1019 ALQNEYVFSTMPDM

-1041 EAVEYSIT
+1041 EAVEYSIA

-1057 GLNPDVYT
+1057 GDNPDVYT

-1071 FAEATKTGYT
+1071 FAPATKTGYT

-1132 ITQEYDTA
+1132 ITQEYNTA
-1140 VSAPPAPS
+1140 VSAPAAPS
-1148 RNGYRFSGW
+1148 RNGYSFNGW
-1157 LTEEGEAFVFDRIP
+1157 LTEEGEAFVFDKIP
-1171 AYDVALTADWELI
+1171 AYDVALTADWEII

-1196 NDPSNPAFYTIEDET
+1196 NDPSNPDYYTIEDET
-1211 VTFAAPTRRGYTFR
+1211 VTFAAPTRRGYAFI
-1225 GWFADSG
+1225 GWFTDG
-1232 YTQQIT
+1232 DYTEEIT
-1238 EIPAGSYG
+1238 EIPTGSYG
-1246 VVDVEAKW
+1246 EVEIHAKW
-1254 EIIVYDITYYNVD
+1254 EIIIYEITYVGVD
-1267 GLENPN
+1267 GLYNPN
-1273 PGTYTVEDVVSF
+1273 PSEYTVEDDIAF
-1285 AEVFKLGH
+1285 ADIFRLGYTYH
-1293 TFGGFFK
+1293 GLYAESEFQT
-1300 EEGFV
+1300 V
-1305 TSVTGIAEG
+1305 VTGIPQG
-1314 SIGDVAVYAKY
+1314 TIGNVTVYAKY
-1325 TVNTYNVWLDGKD
+1325 TVNTYEVWLDGKN

-1361 GDAALEY
+1361 GDTALEY
-1368 PAIPQ
+1368 PAIPE

-1393 DFTASVRS
+1393 DFTSSVRS

-1424 VSVEGTTLH
+1424 VSIVGTTLH
-1433 YYDFVPLVSGDISV
+1433 YYDFVPLASGDVSI

-1499 KASGGESVLYLSGNN
+1499 KASGGDSVLYLSGNN
-1514 TVAAGGTAAESGIMR
+1514 TVTAGGTAAESGEMR

-1534 TSFTLPVPEAREGY
+1534 TSFVLPVPEAREGY
-1548 VFRGWADADGTMYT
+1548 VFRGWADAEGTMYT

-1587 GFDITFAT
+1587 GFDITFVT

-1666 ESILVATSLRDL
+1666 GSILVATSLRDL

-1690 GGNQVEITVSISTQT
+1690 GGNQVPITVTITTQT

-1711 VRLTATSNGKTRT
+1711 VRLTATSNGKTKT
-1724 ATIQNVRI
+1724 ATIQNVKI
-1732 YGEPTLTFDDGVTY
+1732 YGAPTLTFDDGVTY

-1765 FGEATEIQFEIEG
+1765 FGEATEIRFEIEG
-1778 DYAAGDT
+1778 GYAAGDI
-1785 VTVIIK
+1785 VTVIVK

-1819 EKGEISVNDVLSA
+1819 DKGEISVNDVLSA
-1832 ELLTATAADS
+1832 ELLGATAVDS
-1842 FGEEVAVAV
+1842 FDESLNVSV
-1851 TLTNGTIAAGNT
+1851 TLSSGTIAAGNT

-1912 ITARDTYGAALEI
+1912 ITAEDTYGAALEI

-1966 VITYDRDAVKV
+1966 VITYDREGIKV
-1977 TEDATAVSVLV
+1977 TEDATITPSIV
-1988 TFDLNGADGTAPDAQ
+1988 TFDLNGADGNAPASQ
-2003 TVTETTGLEY
+2003 TVTDTAGLEY
-2013 PDIPTRSGYVFAG
+2013 PEIPTRSGYVFAG

-2034 GTPYDF
+2034 GIPYDF

-2080 ESLVGTNSSGV
+2080 ESLSGTNSAGV

-2096 AALTGGSI
+2096 AALTGGNI
-2104 KLYYSNGNSSTSSY
+2104 QLYYSNGNGSTSSY

-2139 FSNSSFSS
+2139 FSYSSFSS

-2178 GTALPSDGGVFAYS
+2178 GTALPSDGGLSAYYS

-2202 YDSFGNKLTVTASVS
+2202 YDSFGNKLTLTASVS

-2232 AVDHLGNV
+2232 ATDHLGNT

-2264 TDIIKLTSTGEE
+2264 TDIIKLTSKGEE
-2276 FTASATDS
+2276 FAASATDT
-2284 FGEACVIT
+2284 FGEACDIT
-2292 VERAGGGAI
+2292 IERADGGAI

-2366 EIYAEVTSDAPLVA
+2366 EIYAEIASDAPLVA

-2394 GYVFEQTYLFAITS
+2394 GNVFEQTYLFAITS

-2430 NVLPLPTVDGMV
+2430 NVLPLPTVDGT

-2461 LVTPD
+2461 LVTLD
-2466 EYVVLYAGIYP
+2466 EYVILYA
-2477 EGYTPISTAEE
+2477 EFYTAISEAED
-2488 LKNISLDGKYALV
+2488 LNGISLDGKYALV

-2513 IGTSDDPFIGEF
+2513 IGTKEDPFTGEF

-2536 ITTGRTYVGLFG
+2536 ITTGRAYVGLFG
-2548 YNNGVIKNLGVE
+2548 YNEGVIK
-2560 NFTVNV
+2560 
-2566 RYSGAVYAGGLVG
+2566 
-2579 RNSGVITNSYAT
+2579 
-2591 GNVSATASS
+2591 
-2600 SGTKAYAYAG
+2600 
-2610 GLVGYNSGDITN
+2610 
-2622 SYAAGNVSAT
+2622 
-2632 STYSSY
+2632 
-2638 AYAGGLVGRNNSG
+2638 
-2651 SILNSYATG
+2651 
-2660 EVSATATS
+2660 
-2668 YSAYAGGLV
+2668 
-2677 GYNSGDIT
+2677 
-2685 NSYATGNV
+2685 
-2693 SATSTSASTS
+2693 
-2703 IYYYAYAGGL
+2703 
-2713 VGYNS
+2713 
-2718 GSILNS
+2718 
-2724 YATGNVS
+2724 
-2731 ATSTS
+2731 
-2736 SSYAYAGGLVGDNDS
+2736 
-2751 GDITNSYAAGDVS
+2751 
-2764 ATGSSSAYAGGLVGY
+2764 
-2779 NSGDITNS
+2779 
-2787 YATGE
+2787 
-2792 VSATADDPAYAGGLV
+2792 
-2807 GYNSGDILNSYAT
+2807 
-2820 GEVGA
+2820 
-2825 TSTPTYTYAYAY
+2825 
-2837 AYAGG
+2837 
-2842 LVGYNS
+2842 
-2848 GSILNSYA
+2848 
-2856 TGDVSATSTSISS
+2856 
-2869 DAYAYAGGL
+2869 
-2878 VGRNNSGSIT
+2878 
-2888 NCYRYSGQ
+2888 
-2896 TFYRKEG
+2896 
-2903 SDTYSTASNTEGTAV
+2903 
-2918 SLDNLKSPSWV
+2918 
-2929 NENLW
+2929 
-2934 TIEFEIWDF
+2934 
-2943 SNGYPTLDY
+2943 
-2952 EYIDSA
+2952 
-2958 IITISTAEELE
+2958 
-2969 RLQGQTLVLSYE
+2969 
-2981 LNADID
+2981 
-2987 LGGMEWT
+2987 
-2994 PVATFYGTFNG
+2994 
-3005 NGYTVSNFK
+3005 
-3014 ITTGRRYVGLFG
+3014 
-3026 YNKGVIENLG
+3026 NLG

-3051 AGGLVGYNSGS
+3051 AGGLVGRNYGGSILNSYATGNVSATSSSSRAYAGGLVGENDGGS
-3062 ITNSYATGEVSATAT
+3062 ITNSYATGTVSATAISYSY
-3077 STSSS
+3077 STYAYAGGLVGRNSGDILNSYATGDVSATASHS

-3089 VGYNSGDILNSYA
+3089 VGYNSG
-3102 TGNVS
+3102 G
-3107 ATSTG
+3107 
-3112 SSSYA
+3112 
-3117 SAYAGGLVGD
+3117 
-3127 NDSGSIL
+3127 
-3134 NSYATGNVSASAS
+3134 
-3147 SAYAGGLVGD
+3147 
-3157 NDSGS
+3157 
-3162 ILNSYATG
+3162 
-3170 EVSATADDSA
+3170 
-3180 YAGGLV
+3180 
-3186 GYNSGSI
+3186 
-3193 TNSYATGEVS
+3193 
-3203 ATADDSA
+3203 
-3210 YAGGLVGYNW
+3210 
-3220 GDITNSYAAGNVS
+3220 
-3233 ATSTGF
+3233 
-3239 SAYAGGLVGSNS
+3239 
-3251 NSGSITNCYRYSG
+3251 ITNCYRYSG
-3264 QTVYCKEGSDTYSTA
+3264 QTFYRKIGSDTYSTA
-3279 SNTLGTAKDL
+3279 SNTLGTEEDL
-3289 TTLRSVSFH
+3289 TTLQSVSFH
-3298 TSTLGWDESVWNFAE
+3298 TSTLGWDESVWNFVE

-3320 NAGTAM
+3320 TAGTA
-3326 AGQA
+3326 AK

>member
-351 VTYDEEYAWSVPE
+351 VTYDEEYTWSVPE
-364 RRGYTFLGW
+364 RTGYTFLGW

-382 AEGNSLSVWNTA
+382 ASGASLSVWNAA
-394 ENAAVVAVWEAV
+394 ENTAVVAVWEV
-406 EYSVSYENLKGAA
+406 IEYSVSYENLKGAA

-481 VADGVK
+481 FADGVK

-511 TAGWEDYSFIAQ
+511 NAEWEDYSFIAQ

-537 VIYNVAGAYDVDT
+537 VIYNVAGAYDVDK
-550 PVNANP
+550 PVNTNP

-582 KDGEDITEIAQGSH
+582 KDGEDITEIAQGS
-596 GDITVTAVWEV
+596 
-607 IEYNIEYIDA
+607 
-617 PVNSNVT
+617 
-624 SYTVETETFALAT
+624 
-637 PEKTGYDFVNWT
+637 
-649 ENGIAVTEIPQGS
+649 
-662 YGDKTIT
+662 
-669 ANWNVHTYT
+669 
-678 ITYTGVAGAYDVD
+678 
-691 TPVNTNPT
+691 
-699 SYTIEDETITL
+699 
-710 APASKTGYTFVKW
+710 
-723 TKDGEDITEIAQ
+723 
-735 GSYGDITVTAV
+735 YGDITITAV

-753 LDMIMENDE
+753 LDMVMENDE

-781 DEFTFV
+781 DEFTFI

-812 GIASGT
+812 GIALGT

-846 NPTSYNVESESITLV
+846 NPTSYNVESESITLT

-883 DTTIATGSIGDLEFY
+883 DTTIETGSIGNLEFY

-903 IVYTVDYVLYE
+903 IVYSIDYVLYE

-928 EITLSAATR
+928 EITLCAATR

-999 VAPEDPVREHY
+999 VAPEDPTREHY

-1096 SSIAAGTF
+1096 SSIVAGTF
-1104 GDMTLYANYSINSYT
+1104 GNMTLYANYSINSYT
-1119 ISFDSAGGSAVTS
+1119 ISFDSAGGSAVAPV
-1132 ITQEYDTA
+1132 TQEYDTA
-1140 VSAPPAPS
+1140 VSAPPAPT
-1148 RNGYRFSGW
+1148 RNGYGFNGW
-1157 LTEEGEAFVFDRIP
+1157 LTEEGEAFVFDKIP

-1184 EYTITYNLGGGV
+1184 RYTITYNLNGGV
-1196 NDPSNPAFYTIEDET
+1196 NASANPAYYTIEDET
-1211 VTFAAPTRRGYTFR
+1211 VTFAAPTRRGYTFE
-1225 GWFADSG
+1225 GWFADSE
-1232 YTQQIT
+1232 YAVEIT
-1238 EIPAGSYG
+1238 SVPAGSYG
-1246 VVDVEAKW
+1246 VIEVEAKW
-1254 EIIVYDITYYNVD
+1254 AIIVYDITYYNVD

-1305 TSVTGIAEG
+1305 TPVTGIAEG

-1325 TVNTYNVWLDGKD
+1325 TVNTYEVWLDGKD

-1347 LSGASGSVASQHIV
+1347 LGGALGSIASQHIA
-1361 GDAALEY
+1361 GDTALEY

-1373 RSGYLFG
+1373 RSGYMFG
-1380 GWYQTEDCTGNAY
+1380 GWYQSEDCTGNAY
-1393 DFTASVRS
+1393 DFTSSVRS

-1472 GSDGGNFLIK
+1472 GSDSTNFLIN

-1499 KASGGESVLYLSGNN
+1499 KASSGESILYLSGNN

-1562 DAEGNSIR
+1562 DAEGNGIR

-1579 LVSSWEVD
+1579 LVSMWEVD
-1587 GFDITFAT
+1587 GFDITFVT

-1633 SDSEPYNATVMPD
+1633 GDSEPYNATVMPD

-1666 ESILVATSLRDL
+1666 GSISAATSLREV

-1690 GGNQVEITVSISTQT
+1690 GGNLVPITVTLTTQT

-1711 VRLTATSNGKTRT
+1711 VRLTATSNGKTKT
-1724 ATIQNVRI
+1724 ATIQNVKI
-1732 YGEPTLTFDDGVTY
+1732 YGAPTLTFDDGVTY

-1765 FGEATEIQFEIEG
+1765 YGEATEIRFEIEG
-1778 DYAAGDT
+1778 DYAAGDI
-1785 VTVIIK
+1785 VTVIVR

-1832 ELLTATAADS
+1832 ELLSATAVDS
-1842 FGEEVAVAV
+1842 FDESLNVSV
-1851 TLTNGTIAAGNT
+1851 TLSSGTVQAGNT

-1912 ITARDTYGAALEI
+1912 ITALDTYGAALEI

-1966 VITYDRDAVKV
+1966 VITYDREGLKV
-1977 TEDATAVSVLV
+1977 TEDAT
-1988 TFDLNGADGTAPDAQ
+1988 
-2003 TVTETTGLEY
+2003 
-2013 PDIPTRSGYVFAG
+2013 
-2026 WYDNAGCG
+2026 
-2034 GTPYDF
+2034 
-2040 TARIENDITLYAK
+2040 
-2053 WVQMSASG
+2053 
-2061 YSNTAIDA
+2061 
-2069 VVYNSADNYYS
+2069 VVN
-2080 ESLVGTNSSGV
+2080 
-2091 KNIYF
+2091 
-2096 AALTGGSI
+2096 
-2104 KLYYSNGNSSTSSY
+2104 
-2118 YRIYMSVYNVTTGTT
+2118 
-2133 IRSNSY
+2133 
-2139 FSNSSFSS
+2139 
-2147 LSFNANAG
+2147 
-2155 DVIRVSVYRYN
+2155 
-2166 TSYSPTFRMYLT
+2166 
-2178 GTALPSDGGVFAYS
+2178 

-2202 YDSFGNKLTVTASVS
+2202 YDSFGNKLTLTASVS
-2217 GGELAGGSYITYTLT
+2217 GGELAGGGHIAYTLT
-2232 AVDHLGNV
+2232 AADHLGNV
-2240 GTITTAAIP
+2240 STITTAAIP

-2264 TDIIKLTSTGEE
+2264 TDIIKLTSKGEE
-2276 FTASATDS
+2276 FAASATDT
-2284 FGEACVIT
+2284 FGEACDIT
-2292 VERAGGGAI
+2292 IERAGGGAI

-2353 ISFLFIVRDSFGE
+2353 ISFLFIVRDSFGGQ
-2366 EIYAEVTSDAPLVA
+2366 IYAEIASDAPLVA
-2380 GNTVNITVTATDDA
+2380 GNAVNITVTATDDA
-2394 GYVFEQTYLFAITS
+2394 GNVFEGTYLFGVLPA
-2408 ETYSWLLLYVGET
+2408 EDPFVT
-2421 LWNSLFVTD
+2421 LMVSDALWQSLFVTD

-2466 EYVVLYAGIYP
+2466 EYVILYA
-2477 EGYTPISTAEE
+2477 EFYTAISEAED
-2488 LKNISLDGKYALV
+2488 LNGISLNGKYALV

-2513 IGTSDDPFIGEF
+2513 IGTKGNPFTGEF

-2536 ITTGRTYVGLFG
+2536 ITTGRAYVGLFG
-2548 YNNGVIKNLGVE
+2548 YNKGVIKNLGVE

-2566 RYSGAVYAGGLVG
+2566 SYSG
-2579 RNSGVITNSYAT
+2579 
-2591 GNVSATASS
+2591 NV
-2600 SGTKAYAYAG
+2600 YAG

-2622 SYAAGNVSAT
+2622 SYAAGEVSAT
-2632 STYSSY
+2632 ASSSSTTAKAY
-2638 AYAGGLVGRNNSG
+2638 AYAGGLAGYNSGG
-2651 SILNSYATG
+2651 SILNGYATG
-2660 EVSATATS
+2660 KVSATA
-2668 YSAYAGGLV
+2668 
-2677 GYNSGDIT
+2677 
-2685 NSYATGNV
+2685 
-2693 SATSTSASTS
+2693 
-2703 IYYYAYAGGL
+2703 
-2713 VGYNS
+2713 
-2718 GSILNS
+2718 
-2724 YATGNVS
+2724 
-2731 ATSTS
+2731 S
-2736 SSYAYAGGLVGDNDS
+2736 SSR
-2751 GDITNSYAAGDVS
+2751 
-2764 ATGSSSAYAGGLVGY
+2764 SSAYAGGLVGY
-2779 NSGDITNS
+2779 NSGGSILNC

-2792 VSATADDPAYAGGLV
+2792 VSATSSGSSALAGGLVGSNSGDITNSYAAGNVSATFTSSRYAADAYAGGLVGINSGDILNSYAAGNVSATSSNYNAYAGGLVGINSGDITNSYAAGEVSATADDSAYAGGLV
-2807 GYNSGDILNSYAT
+2807 GYNNSGD
-2820 GEVGA
+2820 
-2825 TSTPTYTYAYAY
+2825 
-2837 AYAGG
+2837 
-2842 LVGYNS
+2842 
-2848 GSILNSYA
+2848 
-2856 TGDVSATSTSISS
+2856 
-2869 DAYAYAGGL
+2869 
-2878 VGRNNSGSIT
+2878 IT

-2896 TFYRKEG
+2896 TFYRKNG
-2903 SDTYSTASNTEGTAV
+2903 STTYSTASNTEGTAV

-2934 TIEFEIWDF
+2934 TAETEIWDF

-2958 IITISTAEELE
+2958 IKIISTAEELKK
-2969 RLQGQTLVLSYE
+2969 LQGQALVLSYE

-2987 LGGMEWT
+2987 LGDMEWT
-2994 PVATFYGTFNG
+2994 PVAIFYGTFNG

-3014 ITTGRRYVGLFG
+3014 ITTGRQYVGLFG
-3026 YNKGVIENLG
+3026 YNKGVIKNLG

-3051 AGGLVGYNSGS
+3051 AGGLVGYNSGD
-3062 ITNSYATGEVSATAT
+3062 ITNSYATGNVSATA
-3077 STSSS
+3077 SSS
-3082 SAYAGGL
+3082 NSNAYAYAGGLAGYNSGGSILNCYTTGNVSATASSSYSYAYAGGL

-3102 TGNVS
+3102 TGEVS
-3107 ATSTG
+3107 ATS
-3112 SSSYA
+3112 
-3117 SAYAGGLVGD
+3117 
-3127 NDSGSIL
+3127 
-3134 NSYATGNVSASAS
+3134 S
-3147 SAYAGGLVGD
+3147 SAR
-3157 NDSGS
+3157 
-3162 ILNSYATG
+3162 
-3170 EVSATADDSA
+3170 
-3180 YAGGLV
+3180 AGGLV
-3186 GYNSGSI
+3186 GYNS
-3193 TNSYATGEVS
+3193 
-3203 ATADDSA
+3203 
-3210 YAGGLVGYNW
+3210 

-3233 ATSTGF
+3233 ATSTYTASSSNSKAYAGGLVGYN
-3239 SAYAGGLVGSNS
+3239 SGDITNSYAAGNVVSATSSSSYSDVYAGGLVGYNDGGSITNSYATGEVSATATAYPSYAYAGGLVGYNSGDITNSYATGEVSATSSYAYAGGLVGYNSGSILNSYATGDVSASSAYDAYAGGLAGYNSGGSILNCYATGKVSATASSSRSSAYAGGLVGRNSGSILNSYATGNVSATGGSYSGDYAYAGGLVGSNS
-3251 NSGSITNCYRYSG
+3251 SDITNSYATGNVSATATHFVASAYAGGLVGANSGDITNCYRYSG
-3264 QTVYCKEGSDTYSTA
+3264 QTFYRKIGSDTYSTA

-3289 TTLRSVSFH
+3289 TTLQSVSFH
-3298 TSTLGWDESVWNFAE
+3298 TSTLGWDESVWKFVE

-3320 NAGTAM
+3320 NAGTAI
-3326 AGQA
+3326 AG